1 MPDQGNSEEFLM
13 KNPID
18 IIAGLGVV
26 PVIAIERASDA
37 VPLADAL
44 LEGGLPVA
52 EITFRTE
59 AAADVLAAMR
69 DARPELCIGA
79 GTVLDKPN
87 LDRAI
92 ASGARFGL
100 APGYDPDIVDAAKV
114 ANLPFCP
121 GIMTP
126 SDLTLAAARGVRL
139 AKFFPAGVAGGPKAL
154 SGISAPF
161 AHLGIEFIPT
171 GGVTEATIGDW
182 LAIRQVVAVGG
193 TWIAKTEDIREGRF
207 AEIAKNAKAAVKIA
221 QEALEK
227 RQ

>member
-1 MPDQGNSEEFLM
+1 M
-13 KNPID
+13 KDPID

-79 GTVLDKPN
+79 GTILEKPN

-100 APGYDPDIVDAAKV
+100 APGYDPDIVDAAKA

-139 AKFFPAGVAGGPKAL
+139 AKFFPAGLAGGPKAL

-161 AHLGIEFIPT
+161 AHRGIRFIPT
-171 GGVTEATIGDW
+171 GGVTESTIGDW

-193 TWIAKTEDIREGRF
+193 TWIAKTEDIRDGRF
-207 AEIAKNAKAAVKIA
+207 AEIAKNAKAAVKVA
-221 QEALEK
+221 HEALEK